1 MKSPSI
7 LPISQDDIS
16 KKKSQ
21 SDELNQINET
31 LNAIRTQ
38 IGRHID
44 SQRDAAATIKQP
56 GPQWF
61 PQTEDWDQRSFEKWL
76 RSLIPIQSK
85 LERIRLKFFASLSNS
100 TTNLRV
106 SIGAHPDEFPIRM
119 LAPSRKNAAP
129 MIKQFSHINCPEE
142 DLYWVFD
149 EGEKS
154 KFIQICRM
162 EYDDEGCPMFVSE
175 SCMQES
181 LLENIPKGSL
191 VLWEPSPVRKKN
203 KKRHSTDK
211 PWTGLGCGTVIDMN
225 LQDTTILPMPLI
237 AFILWRLR
245 HAEDTGYPSH
255 REKTFAL
262 EYILSFTSRWN
273 ALPQPIGSFSQNI
286 SIYFNIRWMDI
297 SKLPRAY
304 NNTDLG
310 LQIKRESGDIPHI
323 NRKVPS
329 DLHLLEVKH
338 SLCLVS
344 TIQPLPFYSLL
355 LLQDREPCAI
365 GPLRQYVAVE
375 LAERA
380 ERVFKGRGGNL
391 GRLTAVGFFLAF
403 LGVLLETVVGNW
415 DESLDRLDETL
426 VTSLSE
432 LKRSRRQDLM
442 FDNDQFAKSDQ
453 YFTALQ
459 VLRICSDWIKQV
471 NQGLKT
477 LHGQI
482 DISKASLDDD
492 SDDDSNT
499 HTAQDKANERKQLD
513 EMFSIVMAENEARS
527 RPRLDRIERKVE
539 EVKSLRDGLFNATSV
554 REASKGTSLAE
565 MSGRQNQYI
574 LVFTIATVF
583 YLPMSFV
590 TSFYG
595 MHLFDQGDDP
605 SASKAPFI
613 ATFVVLS
620 LATYILAA
628 SGLWFVKGRAEHKST
643 RRDSPC
649 LDGKTKEQPTLFSL
663 PSKKRS
669 DSVV

>member
-1 MKSPSI
+1 
-7 LPISQDDIS
+7 
-16 KKKSQ
+16 
-21 SDELNQINET
+21 
-31 LNAIRTQ
+31 
-38 IGRHID
+38 
-44 SQRDAAATIKQP
+44 
-56 GPQWF
+56 
-61 PQTEDWDQRSFEKWL
+61 
-76 RSLIPIQSK
+76 
-85 LERIRLKFFASLSNS
+85 
-100 TTNLRV
+100 
-106 SIGAHPDEFPIRM
+106 
-119 LAPSRKNAAP
+119 
-129 MIKQFSHINCPEE
+129 
-142 DLYWVFD
+142 
-149 EGEKS
+149 
-154 KFIQICRM
+154 
-162 EYDDEGCPMFVSE
+162 
-175 SCMQES
+175 
-181 LLENIPKGSL
+181 
-191 VLWEPSPVRKKN
+191 
-203 KKRHSTDK
+203 
-211 PWTGLGCGTVIDMN
+211 MN

-426 VTSLSE
+426 VTS
-432 LKRSRRQDLM
+432 
-442 FDNDQFAKSDQ
+442 
-453 YFTALQ
+453 
-459 VLRICSDWIKQV
+459 V